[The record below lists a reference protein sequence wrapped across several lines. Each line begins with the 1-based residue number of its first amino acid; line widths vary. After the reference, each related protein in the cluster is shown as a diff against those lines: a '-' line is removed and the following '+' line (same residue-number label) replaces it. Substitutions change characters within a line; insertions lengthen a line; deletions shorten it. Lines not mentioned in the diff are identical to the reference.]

1 MQVLLYAQLR
11 DNTNNMVKVVTNDL
25 KRDPGARAP
34 HVERET
40 KVSALIN
47 GGRTAGIVV
56 MSQAM
61 TVLLEKSRQ
70 NGVGIVGTNH
80 TCTGSGAIGWVG
92 WGDVQAANDAQ
103 LVLPFITSSLPAG
116 LLSPQADRKLTGSTR
131 VLHRLHVLRERHS
144 QCEGVT

>member
-1 MQVLLYAQLR
+1 MVAGPCPALLLICSCLGCVATELQMSLMWAAVAAGTCACSSGHPSLSERQHWNLQVLLYAQLR
-11 DNTNNMVKVVTNDL
+11 DNTNNMVKVVTN
-25 KRDPGARAP
+25 
-34 HVERET
+34 VERET

-92 WGDVQAANDAQ
+92 GM
-103 LVLPFITSSLPAG
+103 
-116 LLSPQADRKLTGSTR
+116 
-131 VLHRLHVLRERHS
+131 
-144 QCEGVT
+144 

>member
-1 MQVLLYAQLR
+1 MQQSCRRHCCGLPSLSERQHWTLQVLLYAQLR

-25 KRDPGARAP
+25 KRAPDARAP

-40 KVSALIN
+40 KVSAVIN

-61 TVLLEKSRQ
+61 TVLLEKSRR

-80 TCTGSGAIGWVG
+80 TCTGSGAIGWV
-92 WGDVQAANDAQ
+92 
-103 LVLPFITSSLPAG
+103 AG
-116 LLSPQADRKLTGSTR
+116 LYGCSF
-131 VLHRLHVLRERHS
+131 
-144 QCEGVT
+144 

>member
-1 MQVLLYAQLR
+1 MAAGTCACSSGHPSLSERQHWNLQVLLYAQLR

-25 KRDPGARAP
+25 KRAPDARAP

-92 WGDVQAANDAQ
+92 GM
-103 LVLPFITSSLPAG
+103 
-116 LLSPQADRKLTGSTR
+116 
-131 VLHRLHVLRERHS
+131 
-144 QCEGVT
+144 